1 MAMFLVFKA
10 RFFQG
15 NGFSSGPGSRSGSRS
30 EDAQYDEQF
39 QIFQKQSSQTII
51 FQGKVGRHL
60 S

>member
-15 NGFSSGPGSRSGSRS
+15 NGFSSGPGSRS